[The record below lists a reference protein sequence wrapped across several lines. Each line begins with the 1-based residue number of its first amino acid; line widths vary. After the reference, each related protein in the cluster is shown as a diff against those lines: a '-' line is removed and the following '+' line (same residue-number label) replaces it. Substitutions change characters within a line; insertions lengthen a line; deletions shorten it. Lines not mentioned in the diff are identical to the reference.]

1 MLSSALHLACLK
13 SDTLAEWV
21 PVGQA
26 TCFSEN
32 SLEVPHTQPSGA
44 QSTTWLFCPSSDS
57 SGAPA
62 LSSRADGL
70 IRQMPGLSETHG
82 YLRPSLNGM
91 ESTSVQT
98 FLSQLH

>member
-1 MLSSALHLACLK
+1 MLSSASHLARLK

-21 PVGQA
+21 TAGQA
-26 TCFSEN
+26 TRLPEN
-32 SLEVPHTQPSGA
+32 SLEAPHTQPAGA
-44 QSTTWLFCPSSDS
+44 QSWTGLFRPSSDS
-57 SGAPA
+57 SRAPA

-70 IRQMPGLSETHG
+70 KRQMPGLPETRG
-82 YLRPSLNGM
+82 YLKSSLNGT

>member
-21 PVGQA
+21 SAGQA
-26 TCFSEN
+26 TRFPEN

-44 QSTTWLFCPSSDS
+44 QSTTWLFHPSSDS
-57 SGAPA
+57 SRAAA
-62 LSSRADGL
+62 LSSRAGGL
-70 IRQMPGLSETHG
+70 IRQMPGLPETRG
-82 YLRPSLNGM
+82 YLKPSLNGT